1 MTALTLRI
9 YGLETKYEFLKL
21 MRIPAFAIPS
31 ITFPVMFYVLF
42 GLAFGSGRGVSG
54 VSIAT
59 YLIATYGAFGV
70 IGASMFGFGA
80 GVAVERGQGWMLLKR
95 ATPMP
100 VAAYF
105 FAKLAVCMLF
115 GAVIVFLLS
124 TIGVTFGGV
133 RLPPFTWGR
142 LALTLVA
149 GAVPFCALGLA
160 VGYFAGPN
168 SAPPIVN
175 LIYLPMAFASGLWIP
190 IEILPSAL
198 RSVAPFVPAYHLGQ
212 LALSAIGADRGAPV
226 WSHVVA
232 LAGFTCIFLALAL
245 WGYRNDEGKTYG

>member
-1 MTALTLRI
+1 MTAFTLRI
-9 YGLETKYEFLKL
+9 YALETKYEFFKL

-31 ITFPVMFYVLF
+31 ITFPVIFYILF
-42 GLAFGSGRGVSG
+42 GLTFGAGRGVRG
-54 VSIAT
+54 VTIAT

-100 VAAYF
+100 VAAYL

-115 GAVIVFLLS
+115 ASVIVFLLS
-124 TIGVTFGGV
+124 AIGVMFGGV
-133 RLPPFTWGR
+133 RLAPMTWAR
-142 LALTLVA
+142 LALTLIA
-149 GAVPFCALGLA
+149 GVVPFCVLGLA
-160 VGYFAGPN
+160 VGYSAGPN

-190 IEILPSAL
+190 IEILPAAI
-198 RSVAPFVPAYHLGQ
+198 RSVAPLVPAYHLGQ